1 MQITNIGSGDGG
13 KNSDAVYHFIFWGS
27 FYLIFLNKRTFI
39 ASCRDLLSNRP
50 FQELS
55 VYYSIHQTF
64 EILRSSILGWNL
76 GVQNVFT
83 YYRTPDYICYNFF
96 LIFFRIQKQKKSS
109 QLCSKRLSV
118 RKKIR
123 FDSWSILCDG
133 KNAFRYF
140 TKRGLKCGKS
150 GKTKTLFENLE
161 VKQVSLNKIFVLYS
175 NRRG

>member
-39 ASCRDLLSNRP
+39 ASCRDLSPNRP

-76 GVQNVFT
+76 GVQNVIT
-83 YYRTPDYICYNFF
+83 YHRTPDYICYIFF
-96 LIFFRIQKQKKSS
+96 LIFFRIQKTKEEQSALLKTSFCQKKDSFWFVKYS
-109 QLCSKRLSV
+109 VWWQKCFQILHKTWIEMWKVWQNENFFWKSKSETN
-118 RKKIR
+118 I
-123 FDSWSILCDG
+123 I
-133 KNAFRYF
+133 
-140 TKRGLKCGKS
+140 
-150 GKTKTLFENLE
+150 E
-161 VKQVSLNKIFVLYS
+161 
-175 NRRG
+175 

>member
-39 ASCRDLLSNRP
+39 ASCRDLSPNRP

-96 LIFFRIQKQKKSS
+96 LIFFRIQKTKEEQSALLKRSFCQKKRFVLICEVFSVMA
-109 QLCSKRLSV
+109 KMLSV
-118 RKKIR
+118 TSQNLDWNVESLAKRK
-123 FDSWSILCDG
+123 L
-133 KNAFRYF
+133 Y
-140 TKRGLKCGKS
+140 LK
-150 GKTKTLFENLE
+150 
-161 VKQVSLNKIFVLYS
+161 V
-175 NRRG
+175 

>member
-1 MQITNIGSGDGG
+1 MLNANHEHRFGG
-13 KNSDAVYHFIFWGS
+13 WWKNSDAVYYFIFWGS

-96 LIFFRIQKQKKSS
+96 LIFFRIQKTKEEQSALLKTSFC
-109 QLCSKRLSV
+109 QEKRFVLICEVFSVMAKMLSV
-118 RKKIR
+118 TSQNLDWNVESLAKRKLYLKI
-123 FDSWSILCDG
+123 
-133 KNAFRYF
+133 
-140 TKRGLKCGKS
+140 
-150 GKTKTLFENLE
+150 
-161 VKQVSLNKIFVLYS
+161 
-175 NRRG
+175 

>member
-96 LIFFRIQKQKKSS
+96 LIFFRIQKTKEQQSALLKTSFCQKKRFVLICEVFSVMA
-109 QLCSKRLSV
+109 KMLSV
-118 RKKIR
+118 TSQNLDWNVESLAKRKLYLKI
-123 FDSWSILCDG
+123 
-133 KNAFRYF
+133 
-140 TKRGLKCGKS
+140 
-150 GKTKTLFENLE
+150 
-161 VKQVSLNKIFVLYS
+161 
-175 NRRG
+175 